1 MAKFKITAP
10 DGQTYA
16 ITAPD
21 GGEHT
26 FEVVGSVDDQAG
38 LVVQQVA
45 LSRERLRQDFD
56 ARLDLVTLLTFEDG
70 ADFDLAREQVDNQLG
85 GAFPNTETRSQQQ
98 LKDDQRDQINQLLI
112 LIYALLG
119 LSVVVSLFGVVNT
132 LVLTVHERT
141 RELGMLRAIG
151 TSRRQVRQ
159 MVRYESVITA
169 LIGAIMGAVIGLAL
183 AIAAVEALRDDGLV
197 LSIPVGLVLV
207 VIALAG
213 LAGVL
218 AAIAPA
224 RRASKLNIVEAL
236 QYE

>member
-1 MAKFKITAP
+1 
-10 DGQTYA
+10 
-16 ITAPD
+16 
-21 GGEHT
+21 
-26 FEVVGSVDDQAG
+26 
-38 LVVQQVA
+38 
-45 LSRERLRQDFD
+45 
-56 ARLDLVTLLTFEDG
+56 
-70 ADFDLAREQVDNQLG
+70 
-85 GAFPNTETRSQQQ
+85 
-98 LKDDQRDQINQLLI
+98 
-112 LIYALLG
+112 
-119 LSVVVSLFGVVNT
+119 
-132 LVLTVHERT
+132 
-141 RELGMLRAIG
+141 MLRAIG